1 MSVDLTL
8 ITGVPRDNSRSLGMT
23 NDQLLDEFF
32 IWQAGRSIAP
42 KSIKRRRMSL
52 GQFVRHIAPGHL
64 AEASFEDVER
74 WLATK
79 NTPNTKKAYRADL
92 IVFYDW
98 ARRRRHV
105 AEDPMDLV
113 DSIRVP
119 KVLPRPFRPD
129 QVMTAV
135 TQGRP
140 VLRKMCALGGFAGL
154 RCEEIATIDGSD
166 IATHTKMPLLTVRNG
181 KGGNDRIIPVHPLL
195 LQTLGKVPSSGRLF
209 PGLDGEKV
217 GIRVK
222 RHLGSLGI
230 EGVAHQLRH
239 TFGTQAAE
247 AANGNM
253 VLVQYLMGHASIQTT
268 MQYVGWSGG
277 PAADVVR
284 AMFLVEQHHDT
295 LPTSV
300 HPEAA

>member
-1 MSVDLTL
+1 MTPVLLD
-8 ITGVPRDNSRSLGMT
+8 ICRSNGMT
-23 NDQLLDEFF
+23 NDQLLEEFF
-32 IWQAGRSIAP
+32 TWQIGRSIAV

-52 GQFVRHIAPGHL
+52 GQFVRHIAPRHL
-64 AEASFEDVER
+64 AEATFEDVER

-105 AEDPMDLV
+105 ADDPMDLV
-113 DSIRVP
+113 DSVRVP

-129 QVMTAV
+129 QVMMAV
-135 TQGRP
+135 TTGRP
-140 VLRKMCALGGFAGL
+140 MLRKMCALGGFAGL
-154 RCEEIATIDGSD
+154 RCEEIANVDGSD
-166 IATHTKMPLLTVRNG
+166 IATHTKVPLITVRNG
-181 KGGNDRIIPVHPLL
+181 KGGNDRIIPMHPLL

-217 GIRVK
+217 GVRIK
-222 RHLGSLGI
+222 RHLMRLDI
-230 EGVAHQLRH
+230 DGVAHQLRH

-277 PAADVVR
+277 PAAEVVQMMFREQVMEAR
-284 AMFLVEQHHDT
+284 A
-295 LPTSV
+295 
-300 HPEAA
+300 AA